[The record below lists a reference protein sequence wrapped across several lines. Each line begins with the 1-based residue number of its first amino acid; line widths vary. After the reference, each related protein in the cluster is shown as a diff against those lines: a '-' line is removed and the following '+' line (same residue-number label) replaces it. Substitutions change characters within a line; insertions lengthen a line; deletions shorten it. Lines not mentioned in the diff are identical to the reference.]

1 MLVQFQLKFELKML
15 RPSQPANGGGDVY
28 YERLCGTT
36 WKRKRR
42 KVYPKKTTKWMN
54 RGKLRWRSYNSDK
67 KERQCSCR
75 MTFLILR
82 VIMLLLAVRF
92 PKIHSFNASKIGS
105 FLFGLSWVGSLP
117 SSPKW
122 REKTQNKVRT
132 FVLSLKMRTSVH
144 SLTPSLSQCQVV
156 RSQPY
161 TVTALPRS
169 FLLWNPPIKKLSK

>member
-15 RPSQPANGGGDVY
+15 RPSQPANGGGDAY

-36 WKRKRR
+36 WKWKRR

-54 RGKLRWRSYNSDK
+54 RGKLRWRSHNSDK
-67 KERQCSCR
+67 KERHCSCR
-75 MTFLILR
+75 LTFLILR

-92 PKIHSFNASKIGS
+92 PKIHSFNACKIGS
-105 FLFGLSWVGSLP
+105 FLFELSWVGSLP

-122 REKTQNKVRT
+122 REKTQNKVKT
-132 FVLSLKMRTSVH
+132 LLLSLTASVH
-144 SLTPSLSQCQVV
+144 SHTPSLSQLW
-156 RSQPY
+156 
-161 TVTALPRS
+161 LPFQGQ